1 MPLQIKPMLSANKN
15 TFPVKQLSIKGIA
28 MAMRIAGHSSVIIGD
43 WLGEKLPV
51 SFNIYCHSRSV
62 NIACALASSIEINAA
77 DKNKELTNKLFK
89 AISAIRFAIS

>member
-1 MPLQIKPMLSANKN
+1 MPLQIKPMLSANRN

-28 MAMRIAGHSSVIIGD
+28 MVMRIAGHSSVIIGD

-62 NIACALASSIEINAA
+62 NFVCALASSIEINAA
-77 DKNKELTNKLFK
+77 D
-89 AISAIRFAIS
+89 

>member
-1 MPLQIKPMLSANKN
+1 MQLQIKRKLSANRN
-15 TFPVKQLSIKGIA
+15 TFPVKQWSIKGIA
-28 MAMRIAGHSSVIIGD
+28 MAIRIAGHSSVIIGD
-43 WLGEKLPV
+43 WVGEKLPV

-62 NIACALASSIEINAA
+62 NIVCALTSSIEINAA